1 MNRIDFTYLFDV
13 ADGNPN
19 GNPDAGNMPRQ
30 DAETGQ
36 GLVTD
41 VCIKRKTRNYVETTR
56 GSQPGYAIHVR
67 EKAILN
73 VHQEEAYKTLGLDTA
88 KEDQASADAGR
99 AWMCKTYYDVR
110 TFGAVMTTGTKGL
123 RANCGQVRGPVQLT
137 FGRSIDPIVVEDH
150 CITRVAVTSQEE
162 ADKQGGD
169 NRMMGRKYTVPYAL
183 YCMHG
188 FVNPFLAVQT
198 GFSEADLEL
207 FWEALKNGFELDRSA
222 ARGLMSCQKL
232 ILCEHDSELGNAPAH
247 KLFDLVKIQK
257 RSEVPRGFTD
267 YEVNIGDA
275 PEGVKVR
282 ELV

>member
-30 DAETGQ
+30 DVETGQ

-56 GSQPGYAIHVR
+56 GSRPGYAIHVR

-73 VHQEEAYKTLGLDTA
+73 VHQEVAYSTLGLDTA

-183 YCMHG
+183 YRMNG
-188 FVNPFLAVQT
+188 FINPFLAAQT

-222 ARGLMSCQKL
+222 ARGLMSCQGL
-232 ILCEHDSELGNAPAH
+232 ILYEHDSELGNAPAH
-247 KLFDLVKIQK
+247 KLFESVKIAK
-257 RSEVPRGFTD
+257 RTEVPRGFGD
-267 YEVNIGDA
+267 YEVTIG
-275 PEGVKVR
+275 EVLQGVTVK
-282 ELV
+282 ELK

>member
-73 VHQEEAYKTLGLDTA
+73 VHQELAYSTLGLDTA

-183 YCMHG
+183 YRMNG
-188 FVNPFLAVQT
+188 FINPFLAAQT
-198 GFSEADLEL
+198 DFSEADLEL

-222 ARGLMSCQKL
+222 ARGLMSCQGL
-232 ILCEHDSELGNAPAH
+232 ILYEHDSELGNAPAH
-247 KLFDLVKIQK
+247 KLFESVKIAK
-257 RSEVPRGFTD
+257 RTEVPRGFGD
-267 YEVNIGDA
+267 YEVTIG
-275 PEGVKVR
+275 EVLQGVTVK
-282 ELV
+282 ELK

>member
-30 DAETGQ
+30 DVETGQ

-73 VHQEEAYKTLGLDTA
+73 VHQELAYSTLGLDTA

-183 YCMHG
+183 YRMNG
-188 FVNPFLAVQT
+188 FINPFLAAQT
-198 GFSEADLEL
+198 DFSEADLEL

-222 ARGLMSCQKL
+222 ARGLMSCQGL
-232 ILCEHDSELGNAPAH
+232 ILYEHDSELGNAPAH
-247 KLFDLVKIQK
+247 KLFESVKIAK
-257 RSEVPRGFTD
+257 RTEVPRGFGD
-267 YEVNIGDA
+267 YEVTIG
-275 PEGVKVR
+275 EVLQGVTVK
-282 ELV
+282 ELK

>member
-30 DAETGQ
+30 DVETGQ

-73 VHQEEAYKTLGLDTA
+73 VHQELAYSTLGLDTA

-110 TFGAVMTTGTKGL
+110 TFGAVMTTGTKRL
-123 RANCGQVRGPVQLT
+123 RPDSCQVPRPVHLP
-137 FGRSIDPIVVEDH
+137 FRPSIHHIVV
-150 CITRVAVTSQEE
+150 
-162 ADKQGGD
+162 
-169 NRMMGRKYTVPYAL
+169 
-183 YCMHG
+183 
-188 FVNPFLAVQT
+188 
-198 GFSEADLEL
+198 
-207 FWEALKNGFELDRSA
+207 
-222 ARGLMSCQKL
+222 
-232 ILCEHDSELGNAPAH
+232 
-247 KLFDLVKIQK
+247 
-257 RSEVPRGFTD
+257 
-267 YEVNIGDA
+267 
-275 PEGVKVR
+275 
-282 ELV
+282 